1 MQVYVLDR
9 SKNTLA
15 TTSQIYDDIHHKEL
29 TAGASTYNFK
39 VDKSDPAAQY
49 MVSGNYIV
57 FKDDQG
63 KPWSFSILYY
73 DETQQSKKIYTEDVG
88 IELINKAMD
97 VWYFE
102 EAHDFKYYFDLVTDG
117 TPWELNVNQLE
128 GLSRT
133 LNYTGRDTGLG
144 RLLSILKG
152 FDNAECEFV
161 IDMKGTV
168 PVKYVVNVYKQIG
181 YHQDNIQI
189 VYNRELNDI
198 TKTESRQDFVTA
210 LAGVGSVIQDT
221 SDTGADD
228 ASKPQ
233 KHVSF
238 KDLEYNSGDYVS
250 KAGDQFIRAVTANKQ
265 FNPGDQ
271 GYVENFYDYETD
283 DVQELFNRTLSQL
296 IERSKPA
303 ETYVADVKIIDPTL
317 DIGDT
322 VKIID
327 HDYNPELY
335 LEARVATL
343 DKSYTDVTKGSVT
356 FANYVVLQST
366 INQQLKSLREKI
378 NEIRNGDTYYVWI
391 RYADDDKGTNIS
403 VSPDGK
409 AYVAIVPMKNQ
420 PIASDNPAD
429 YVGKWSL
436 IKGSNGRNGDNG
448 KDGTSSYLHIAYAN
462 SVDGK
467 VDFTTD
473 ETEAHNR
480 DYLGTYTDSTPAQSV
495 NPAEYVWQLT
505 RGANGAPGQPGSKD
519 VPVVTISV
527 HEPTNPKETDIWY
540 QQTITDDG
548 TKITG
553 YFVYTSGK
561 WQPFKIDQSTL
572 VLTKLVSVEIDSAT
586 INSPDISI
594 PFSYKNESNV
604 TVAGT
609 LEIKDG
615 EILSI
620 SNSTTSEG
628 ESAGWSRVLFG
639 ANGYSYS
646 SYNDET
652 DYKNDV
658 PNASARLA
666 SDGMYM
672 NSNINKEDGNGV
684 DTAYMVYGV
693 MGDNALG
700 GDGHKNMLL
709 TFADMLKYTAN
720 EQTMKSTT
728 MEDGDPVYNWFDLM
742 SGIMSHPNLLK
753 NASLKDGLT
762 NWKSNKGVWYHTNL
776 GHDGNNGVAMNN
788 GNKGDS
794 CWQHLAVVPYTGN
807 LLSLSYWFIK
817 YDSTSLKDTGMA
829 ISFEKSDNSVIK
841 RYNCFVDNAAT
852 VNRWAY
858 MTFNPMEVPSG
869 TQQVSI
875 MFATGDGKGHMAIS
889 QPMVNLGDKVWPYQP
904 T

>member
-1 MQVYVLDR
+1 LQVYVLDR

-29 TAGASTYNFK
+29 TAGASTYNFT

-102 EAHDFKYYFDLVTDG
+102 EPHDFKYYFDLVTDG

-168 PVKYVVNVYKQIG
+168 PVKYVVNVYKQVG

-221 SDTGADD
+221 SDTSTGD

-238 KDLEYNSGDYVS
+238 KDLEYNGGDYVS
-250 KAGDQFIRAVTANKQ
+250 KAGDPFIRAVTANKQ

-271 GYVENFYDYETD
+271 GYVENFYDYDTS

-296 IERSKPA
+296 IDRSKPA
-303 ETYVADVKIIDPTL
+303 ETYVADVKVIDPTL

-327 HDYNPELY
+327 HDYNPALY

-356 FANYVVLQST
+356 FTNYVVLQST
-366 INQQLKSLREKI
+366 INQQIKALREKI
-378 NEIRNGDTYYVWI
+378 NGIRNGDTYFVWI
-391 RYADDDKGTNIS
+391 RYADDDKGTNMS
-403 VSPDGK
+403 ASPKDK
-409 AYVAIVPMKNQ
+409 NYVAIVTKKNQ
-420 PIASDNPAD
+420 PIASDDPQD
-429 YVGKWSL
+429 YVGNWAL
-436 IKGSNGRNGDNG
+436 IKGANGINGSDGRNGDNA
-448 KDGTSSYLHIAYAN
+448 YFHIAYAN

-467 VDFTTD
+467 VDFTT
-473 ETEAHNR
+473 EQNAQNR
-480 DYLGTYTDSTPAQSV
+480 DYLGTYSDSSPAQSTD
-495 NPAEYVWQLT
+495 PTKYVWQLT
-505 RGANGAPGQPGSKD
+505 RGAQGMPGQAGSKD
-519 VPVVTISV
+519 VPVVTVSSN
-527 HEPTNPKETDIWY
+527 EPINPKDGDMWY
-540 QQTITDDG
+540 QQITDADG
-548 TKITG
+548 TRIEG
-553 YFVYTSGK
+553 FFVRVNGQ
-561 WQPFKIDQSTL
+561 WQPSTIDQSVLT
-572 VLTKLVSVEIDSAT
+572 LTKLVSIEIDSAT
-586 INSPDISI
+586 INSPNIVI
-594 PFSYKNESNV
+594 PFTYIDGLSRQFD
-604 TVAGT
+604 GT
-609 LEIKDG
+609 FEIKDG
-615 EILSI
+615 QITSI
-620 SNSTTSEG
+620 STMTVEGQSNKPMMKTTIGPGGYDASKYEDSDAYTKDNKLSHVTFDDSGMAMQMQGVTKTAEANYTIYGISGNNS
-628 ESAGWSRVLFG
+628 LI
-639 ANGYSYS
+639 
-646 SYNDET
+646 
-652 DYKNDV
+652 
-658 PNASARLA
+658 
-666 SDGMYM
+666 SDG
-672 NSNINKEDGNGV
+672 NKIASIQFGE
-684 DTAYMVYGV
+684 
-693 MGDNALG
+693 
-700 GDGHKNMLL
+700 
-709 TFADMLKYTAN
+709 MLKYVSN
-720 EQTMKSTT
+720 ETINKNFVDS
-728 MEDGDPVYNWFDLM
+728 DGVKTYTWFDLM

-753 NASLKDGLT
+753 NASLNDGLT
-762 NWKSNKGVWYHTNL
+762 NWHSDNSVLYYTSF
-776 GHDGNNGVAMNN
+776 GHDGNNAVAINN
-788 GNKGDS
+788 GNKYDD
-794 CWQHLAVVPYTGN
+794 CWQRLAVNPYAGN
-807 LLSLSYWFIK
+807 LVSLSYWFIR
-817 YDSTSLKDTGMA
+817 YDNTNFNNTGMA
-829 ISFEKSDNSVIK
+829 ISFEKSNGSVIK
-841 RYNCFVDNAAT
+841 RQNCLINNSAP
-852 VNRWAY
+852 VNKWTY
-858 MTFNPMEVPSG
+858 ITFDPIEVPAG
-869 TQQVSI
+869 TQRVSI
-875 MFATGDGKGHMAIS
+875 MFTTGNGKGHLAIS